1 MKRNFT
7 ARLAAGLAAISFA
20 AAPISAATLL
30 VATPAYAQS
39 GAAKAAVDAAK
50 AKGIVGEQ
58 GDGYLG
64 VVSGAPDAA
73 LKAAI
78 AEINAGRAKVYQST
92 AASTGVTSQAAGEAT
107 AKQLFAKVPGGQYY
121 KPLGGNWTRK

>member
-58 GDGYLG
+58 GDGLQ
-64 VVSGAPDAA
+64 
-73 LKAAI
+73 
-78 AEINAGRAKVYQST
+78 R
-92 AASTGVTSQAAGEAT
+92 
-107 AKQLFAKVPGGQYY
+107 
-121 KPLGGNWTRK
+121 